1 MAENKVVIREFD
13 EDRDVKVVGKLERNC
28 EIGTTKKGFS
38 IFTNMITDPLSRI
51 RFYPIRIMLV
61 AELVE
66 CRELVGVV
74 RGCIKSVQTSSGSL
88 FKMGCMLGLRV
99 SPASRRKGVGLKLV
113 TSIEEWMLRN
123 GADYA
128 FLATEKNNTASKNL
142 FTNKCNYVNLSSLI
156 IFLHP
161 ITFPITNHISS
172 KNIKI
177 EKINIDQ
184 AISIYTRILKT
195 KDLYPLDMDI
205 ILKEKLSL
213 GTWVSYYKDQDFK
226 LHNSTEDILTD
237 KITTNSSWIIFSLWN
252 TCETDDNNNSNN
264 KVRDVKTKLSQPLRF
279 LHATLNHAKDKI
291 CPCLRMLRNE
301 SIMCN
306 SFGFLFLYGL
316 HGEGDNLEGLMES
329 VWRFTSSIG
338 EKLKECRVVITEL
351 GFDDPLVNHVPQID
365 SMTCVDDMWY
375 AKRLG
380 NHGDDEV
387 VEVMKKQLGNVFVDP
402 RDF

>member
-1 MAENKVVIREFD
+1 
-13 EDRDVKVVGKLERNC
+13 
-28 EIGTTKKGFS
+28 
-38 IFTNMITDPLSRI
+38 
-51 RFYPIRIMLV
+51 
-61 AELVE
+61 
-66 CRELVGVV
+66 
-74 RGCIKSVQTSSGSL
+74 
-88 FKMGCMLGLRV
+88 
-99 SPASRRKGVGLKLV
+99 
-113 TSIEEWMLRN
+113 MLRN

-161 ITFPITNHISS
+161 TTFPITNHIS
-172 KNIKI
+172 KNIKVD
-177 EKINIDQ
+177 KINIDQ
-184 AISIYTRILKT
+184 AISLYTRLLKT

-226 LHNSTEDILTD
+226 LNSTQDIVTD

-252 TCETDDNNNSNN
+252 TCEPDDNNNN
-264 KVRDVKTKLSQPLRF
+264 KVQDVKTKLSQPLRF

-301 SIMCN
+301 SLMCNN
-306 SFGFLFLYGL
+306 SFGFLFLYGI
-316 HGEGDNLEGLMES
+316 HGEGENLGGLMES
-329 VWRFTSSIG
+329 VWRFTSRLG

-351 GFDDPLVNHVPQID
+351 GFGDPLVNHVPQID

-375 AKRLG
+375 TKRLG
-380 NHGDDEV
+380 NQSDDEV
-387 VEVMKKQLGNVFVDP
+387 VEMMKRQLGNVFVDP